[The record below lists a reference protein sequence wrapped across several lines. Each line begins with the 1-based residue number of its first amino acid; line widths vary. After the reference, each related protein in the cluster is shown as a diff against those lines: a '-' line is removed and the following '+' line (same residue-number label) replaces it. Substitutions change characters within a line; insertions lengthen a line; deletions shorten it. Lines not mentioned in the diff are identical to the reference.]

1 LELTPAGPLRFNP
14 RLMSPS
20 PRTIW
25 RLLRY
30 LLLIVSAGAV
40 LAADNTWMTKLRFDF
55 KDSLAWLSNFY
66 PAEEK
71 ADLPVLVE
79 VTAAPNVDAALGIN
93 RLMNS
98 LLYSRPGTG
107 WTLDSSKTSAL
118 SFKAEETSQPTVFTP
133 NWLPTATLSAGFIA
147 SSGWLTAPIPSAPT
161 ASGNW
166 TSNASGDWGTA
177 SNWQTNV
184 IANGAGNAAHFDL
197 LDITNDVT
205 VNLEA
210 PRTIGNVYL
219 GDTNG
224 TNHYTISGNALTVDS
239 GAEFVSA
246 VLQQSS
252 TSAGDTFAAPILLLS
267 DLDVNNLSA
276 TNPLHITGNIA
287 SSGGANSFTTIWFNN
302 TSGATGNIRVSGNI
316 SNGTN
321 GGLVNV
327 VVVNGGTVTLEG
339 ANTYTG
345 FTEVDGGTLL
355 VNGTKSGNGSVYV
368 YDTGTLGGTGT
379 VAGNLYTFGG
389 TVTGATATTVG
400 KLTLQG
406 DVNFATGEGDG
417 GTYLANLSG
426 SLSDLLA
433 ITGQLVL
440 GAGTTLDIQGA
451 ADGTTTYILA
461 TFGSHDDVFDMVM
474 GVPSGYAL
482 VYNPTDLELVPIP
495 EPATWIGGAL
505 ALGAI
510 AFVQR
515 RRLRRA

>member
-1 LELTPAGPLRFNP
+1 
-14 RLMSPS
+14 MSSS

-30 LLLIVSAGAV
+30 FLLIVSAGAV

-71 ADLPVLVE
+71 AELPVLTE
-79 VTAAPNVDAALGIN
+79 AMAAPNVDAALGMD
-93 RLMNS
+93 RLMNG

-118 SFKAEETSQPTVFTP
+118 SIKAEETSQPTVFTT

-161 ASGNW
+161 ATGNW
-166 TSNASGDWGTA
+166 ISNASGDWGTA

-184 IANGAGNAAHFDL
+184 IANGAGSAAHFDL
-197 LDITNDVT
+197 LNITTDVT

-224 TNHYTISGNALTVDS
+224 TNHYTISGNPLTFDS
-239 GAEFVSA
+239 GTAFVSA
-246 VLQQSS
+246 ILQQSS

-276 TNPLHITGNIA
+276 TNPLHISGNIA
-287 SSGGANSFTTIWFNN
+287 SSGAANSFQMIWFNN
-302 TSGATGNIRVSGNI
+302 TAGATGNVRVSGNI
-316 SNGTN
+316 SDGTT
-321 GGLVNV
+321 GGALSLV
-327 VVVNGGTVTLEG
+327 VVRGGTVTLEG

-355 VNGTKSGNGSVYV
+355 INGTNSGPGSVYV

-400 KLTLQG
+400 TLTLQG
-406 DVNFATGEGDG
+406 NANFATGEGAG
-417 GTYLANLSG
+417 GTYLANLSN

-433 ITGQLVL
+433 ITGQLIL

-451 ADGTTTYILA
+451 ADGTTTYVLA
-461 TFGSHDDVFDMVM
+461 TFASHNDVFDMVM

-495 EPATWIGGAL
+495 EPATW
-505 ALGAI
+505 LGAI
-510 AFVQR
+510 LAAGPVGFVSR
-515 RRLRRA
+515 RKLRRA